1 MLQMFQVLVNVIT
14 IYGKINI
21 PATLPPIYVREVWDY
36 RNAKDENIIKK
47 RYLTLFLTLDEKVP
61 LLNQTLVNIFRNYI
75 PYKEINSKYWQ
86 HPWMTNKT

>member
-1 MLQMFQVLVNVIT
+1 MFQVLVNVII

-21 PATLPPIYVREVWDY
+21 SVTLPPIYVREVWDY
-36 RNAKDENIIKK
+36 RNAKDENIKKK

>member
-1 MLQMFQVLVNVIT
+1 MFQVLVNVII

-21 PATLPPIYVREVWDY
+21 SFTLPPIYVREVWDY
-36 RNAKDENIIKK
+36 RNAKDENIKKK

>member
-1 MLQMFQVLVNVIT
+1 MFQVLVNVII

-21 PATLPPIYVREVWDY
+21 SVTLPPIYVREVWDY
-36 RNAKDENIIKK
+36 RNAKDENIKK
-47 RYLTLFLTLDEKVP
+47 RRYLTLFLTLDEKVP

>member
-1 MLQMFQVLVNVIT
+1 MFQVLVNVIT

-21 PATLPPIYVREVWDY
+21 PVTLPPIYVREVWDY

-75 PYKEINSKYWQ
+75 PYKKINSKYWQ

>member
-1 MLQMFQVLVNVIT
+1 MFQVLVNVII

-21 PATLPPIYVREVWDY
+21 SVTLPPIYVREVWHY
-36 RNAKDENIIKK
+36 RNAKDENIKK
-47 RYLTLFLTLDEKVP
+47 RRYLTLFLTLDEKVP

>member
-1 MLQMFQVLVNVIT
+1 MFQVLVNVFI

-21 PATLPPIYVREVWDY
+21 SVTLPPIYIREVWDY
-36 RNAKDENIIKK
+36 RNAKDENIKKK

>member
-1 MLQMFQVLVNVIT
+1 MFQVLVNVIT
-14 IYGKINI
+14 IYGKIKI

-47 RYLTLFLTLDEKVP
+47 RYLTLFLTLNEKVP

-75 PYKEINSKYWQ
+75 PYKKINSKYWQ
-86 HPWMTNKT
+86 HP

>member
-1 MLQMFQVLVNVIT
+1 MFQVLVNVII

-21 PATLPPIYVREVWDY
+21 SVTLPPIYVREVWDY
-36 RNAKDENIIKK
+36 RNAKDENIKK
-47 RYLTLFLTLDEKVP
+47 RRYLTLFLTLDEKVP

-75 PYKEINSKYWQ
+75 PYKEFNRKYWQ

>member
-1 MLQMFQVLVNVIT
+1 MFQVLVNVFI
-14 IYGKINI
+14 IYGKINVSV
-21 PATLPPIYVREVWDY
+21 TLPPIYIREVWDY
-36 RNAKDENIIKK
+36 RNAKDENIKKK